1 MFKNM
6 RRTDRQSTKEFAV
19 KLLETGEYGILS
31 TADPEGLPY
40 GVPVSYVYKDDCL
53 YFHSATEGH
62 KLDNITTNHKVSFC
76 VVGAKKLLP
85 EKFTTSYESVIAFG
99 QTKEITGQEKKEALL
114 ALVAKYS
121 PEFMEKGKAY
131 IEKSGDNTTVI
142 KVAIEQITGKVR
154 PQ

>member
-99 QTKEITGQEKKEALL
+99 QTKEITGQEKRKLCL
-114 ALVAKYS
+114 RWS
-121 PEFMEKGKAY
+121 PSTHLSLWKKGKPILKKAV
-131 IEKSGDNTTVI
+131 TT
-142 KVAIEQITGKVR
+142 QR
-154 PQ
+154 